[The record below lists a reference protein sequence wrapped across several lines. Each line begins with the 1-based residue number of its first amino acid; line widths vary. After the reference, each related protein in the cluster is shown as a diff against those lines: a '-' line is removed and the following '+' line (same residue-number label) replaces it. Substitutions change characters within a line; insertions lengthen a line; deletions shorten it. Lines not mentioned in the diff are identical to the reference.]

1 MVDRLEFRGRGMVFS
16 AMLLILIVPFQ
27 LLMIPLYV
35 MIVRGYLLG
44 DTYLGMI
51 LPSAVNATAVFI
63 FRQFFL
69 QLPRE
74 LFESAR
80 LDGAS
85 ELKILTR
92 IAIPPAKPAILT
104 AVILTFIGPWN
115 EFLWPF
121 LVTKQLDM
129 QPLAVALASF
139 IANVAARQA
148 NPFGA
153 ILAGAVMAPDPGD
166 PREAWGVC
174 NPACARGP
182 DGELYLFP
190 RLVAE
195 GNYSP
200 VGLARVR
207 FDNGLPVGI
216 ERLGV
221 ALEPE
226 ELWERHRGGGGVED
240 PRVTFAPALGRWLM
254 TYTCW
259 GPLGPRIALA
269 ASADLERWDRLGP
282 AGFAFEPGLRTD
294 LNLYPNKDALLFPEP
309 VPGPGGEPAFALLH
323 RPMWD
328 LSWANPAEGELP
340 PPGLPDPRPGIW
352 VSFAP
357 AKEVLADPVR
367 LTSLRDHRLVALPE
381 RPWEEAKLGGGTPP
395 LRVDG
400 GWLVLHHRVAGR
412 LEAGRVDH
420 QPAVRYSAGAM
431 LLDPEDVTRVVAH
444 SAEPLLEPEL
454 ADEREGVVPNV
465 VFPTAIDRRSE
476 HEADV
481 CYGMAD
487 ARTGAFRLTMA
498 PLPRST
504 ARR

>member
-1 MVDRLEFRGRGMVFS
+1 VFLFPFYYMVVGALQREPDSDVSGAFPNPANLTLDNLRDINQAINLPRTLLNSGIFTGGVLLCTLLLGLLAGYALARLEFGGGGMVFN

-51 LPSAVNATAVFI
+51 LPFAVNATAVFI
-63 FRQFFL
+63 FL

-92 IAIPPAKPAILT
+92 IA
-104 AVILTFIGPWN
+104 V
-115 EFLWPF
+115 
-121 LVTKQLDM
+121 
-129 QPLAVALASF
+129 PLE
-139 IANVAARQA
+139 R
-148 NPFGA
+148 
-153 ILAGAVMAPDPGD
+153 
-166 PREAWGVC
+166 W
-174 NPACARGP
+174 
-182 DGELYLFP
+182 
-190 RLVAE
+190 
-195 GNYSP
+195 
-200 VGLARVR
+200 
-207 FDNGLPVGI
+207 
-216 ERLGV
+216 ERLGPV
-221 ALEPE
+221 
-226 ELWERHRGGGGVED
+226 
-240 PRVTFAPALGRWLM
+240 
-254 TYTCW
+254 
-259 GPLGPRIALA
+259 
-269 ASADLERWDRLGP
+269 
-282 AGFAFEPGLRTD
+282 GFAFEPGLRTD

-328 LSWANPAEGELP
+328 LSWANPAEGGLP

-395 LRVDG
+395 LRVGG
-400 GWLVLHHRVAGR
+400 GWLVLHH
-412 LEAGRVDH
+412 
-420 QPAVRYSAGAM
+420 
-431 LLDPEDVTRVVAH
+431 
-444 SAEPLLEPEL
+444 
-454 ADEREGVVPNV
+454 EGIVPNV

-476 HEADV
+476 HEADIY
-481 CYGMAD
+481 YGTAD
-487 ARTGAFRLTMA
+487 ARIGAFRLTMA
-498 PLPRST
+498 PLSRPTGGPPRRSSGPSRT
-504 ARR
+504 